1 MTILQNIK
9 KHYAARAYKSYN
21 CWRNSNA
28 SHGSN
33 AKRNMHKKNTS
44 MVNCTKK
51 HPGQKH
57 DTIYQEKCGSQY
69 ILHYLHY
76 YCRSIQRIRVR
87 THKHRFGNS
96 MHLPYPK
103 IHFRSLFQSQA
114 EIKLKYS
121 SQMVTLISECTCP
134 TLNMVQAS

>member
-1 MTILQNIK
+1 MRPEQTNPTIVGVIPRQATVVMQKETCI
-9 KHYAARAYKSYN
+9 
-21 CWRNSNA
+21 
-28 SHGSN
+28 
-33 AKRNMHKKNTS
+33 KNTS

-114 EIKLKYS
+114 EIQLKYS

>member
-1 MTILQNIK
+1 MRPEQTNPTIVGVIPRQATAVMQKETCIK
-9 KHYAARAYKSYN
+9 KYFNGQLY
-21 CWRNSNA
+21 
-28 SHGSN
+28 
-33 AKRNMHKKNTS
+33 
-44 MVNCTKK
+44 KK
-51 HPGQKH
+51 HPGQKY

-114 EIKLKYS
+114 EIQLKYS
-121 SQMVTLISECTCP
+121 SDGHSHK
-134 TLNMVQAS
+134 